1 MIMRIIF
8 FITGIIFISLSI
20 SFIIIYIN
28 LLNMG
33 YTFLEYVNFI
43 IRRMEVIAFVP
54 GVFLVIV
61 SMLKRK
67 DKMLWFI
74 FMI

>member
-1 MIMRIIF
+1 MVMKLILFVI
-8 FITGIIFISLSI
+8 GILLISVSI

-43 IRRMEVIAFVP
+43 IRRMEIIAFVP

-67 DKMLWFI
+67 DRML
-74 FMI
+74 

>member
-67 DKMLWFI
+67 DKML
-74 FMI
+74 

>member
-1 MIMRIIF
+1 MIMRVIVF
-8 FITGIIFISLSI
+8 LTGIFLISISL

-67 DKMLWFI
+67 DKML
-74 FMI
+74 

>member
-43 IRRMEVIAFVP
+43 IRRMEVIVFVP

-67 DKMLWFI
+67 DKML
-74 FMI
+74 

>member
-1 MIMRIIF
+1 MVMKLILFVI
-8 FITGIIFISLSI
+8 GILLISVSI

-67 DKMLWFI
+67 DKML
-74 FMI
+74 